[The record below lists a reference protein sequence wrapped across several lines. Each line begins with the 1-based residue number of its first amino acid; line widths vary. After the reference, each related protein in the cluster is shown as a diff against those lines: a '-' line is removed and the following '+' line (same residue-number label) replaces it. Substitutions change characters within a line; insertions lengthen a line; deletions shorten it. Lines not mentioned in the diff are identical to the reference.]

1 MIVKCMFKNKI
12 IEKMTIFTNEY
23 FVDPILEVDCQH
35 YYMRMLT
42 NDRERLP
49 PVGVSGMG
57 IKIMSYFSQHEMQ
70 LHLRHKSKVGFN

>member
-1 MIVKCMFKNKI
+1 MYRSFVELLLIVKYMFESKI

-23 FVDPILEVDCQH
+23 FVDRILEVDCQH
-35 YYMRMLT
+35 YYVRMLT

-57 IKIMSYFSQHEMQ
+57 
-70 LHLRHKSKVGFN
+70 V